1 MTRQSILYLVSGYPI
16 FNCCDAQ
23 NLNKYLTDDTL
34 MISDFQ
40 SGEVI
45 FSPIESK
52 KSVGV
57 ILSGTAVATPT
68 SASDNALLKILTT
81 NDIFGIATLYAENDA
96 FPSIITAKSGC
107 SVLFIDGIAFK
118 RLLENDAE
126 AMRAYLEFL
135 SKKIIYLNKKIS
147 TLTAGSAEKRLA
159 FFLCENECDGVF
171 YSSASISAIAELLN
185 LGRASLYRAFDTLS
199 EQGLICKEGKK
210 IIIKDKNAL
219 LNFQ

>member
-1 MTRQSILYLVSGYPI
+1 MTRQSILSLVSGYPI

-52 KSVGV
+52 KSIGV

-96 FPSIITAKSGC
+96 FPSIITAKSSC

-118 RLLENDAE
+118 Q
-126 AMRAYLEFL
+126 
-135 SKKIIYLNKKIS
+135 
-147 TLTAGSAEKRLA
+147 SAERKVAQIAVRTSDRIAVKCADEL
-159 FFLCENECDGVF
+159 FVIRCLFCCRRKGNNSVCDCF
-171 YSSASISAIAELLN
+171 
-185 LGRASLYRAFDTLS
+185 
-199 EQGLICKEGKK
+199 
-210 IIIKDKNAL
+210 
-219 LNFQ
+219 